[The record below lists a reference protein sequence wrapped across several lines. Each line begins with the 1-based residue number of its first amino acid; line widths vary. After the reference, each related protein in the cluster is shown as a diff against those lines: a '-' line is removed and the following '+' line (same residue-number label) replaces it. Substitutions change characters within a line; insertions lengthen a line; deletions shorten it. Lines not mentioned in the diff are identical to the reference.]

1 MSDDGNVLPQ
11 AEIDAIFKKATGRS
25 LVDPVASEQG
35 NPSTVLSGTRSKE
48 SPKVKVKSTGST
60 PPQSSTSL
68 KSDSAKPLD
77 TEKLDEIMATLGK
90 LTQRIENLE
99 ETISTL
105 GQSTP
110 DTTNNSDLERR
121 LLQKIKNEEV
131 NLHKVN
137 KRVSNIITLLKG
149 TPGYGV
155 RNSYTCSNCGSNG
168 LIAIPVKCSSCG
180 TQGWLGWWPE

>member
-11 AEIDAIFKKATGRS
+11 AEIDAIFKQATGRS
-25 LVDPVASEQG
+25 LVEPVASKQG
-35 NPSTVLSGTRSKE
+35 NSSTVSSGTRPKE
-48 SPKVKVKSTGST
+48 SPKVKDKPPEST
-60 PPQSSTSL
+60 PPRPSSSS
-68 KSDSAKPLD
+68 KADSAKPID

-99 ETISTL
+99 EKITTL
-105 GQSTP
+105 SQSKP
-110 DTTNNSDLERR
+110 DTTDNSDLERQ
-121 LLQKIKNEEV
+121 LLQKVKNEEI

-137 KRVSNIITLLKG
+137 KRINNIITMLKG

-155 RNSYTCSNCGSNG
+155 RDNYTCNNCGSHG
-168 LIAIPVKCSSCG
+168 FIAIPVKCSSCG